1 MPGCARRGPARPQSE
16 GIAFRDVIKRHAQAA
31 MVVILN
37 GHKEEGVQN
46 AIGHYEVALCRRLA
60 QS

>member
-1 MPGCARRGPARPQSE
+1 
-16 GIAFRDVIKRHAQAA
+16 VIKRHAQAA